1 MGGCVLIICIIGII
15 CNLCKDTYIHNSKVL
30 GTDKDIFMKNPERMR
45 NLKATQE
52 IINKKS

>member
-1 MGGCVLIICIIGII
+1 MGGLFFIICVIGII
-15 CNLCKDTYIHNSKVL
+15 YNLCKDARIHNSKVF

-52 IINKKS
+52 IINKK

>member
-1 MGGCVLIICIIGII
+1 MGGCVLIICVIGII
-15 CNLCKDTYIHNSKVL
+15 CNLCKDTYIHNSKVF

-52 IINKKS
+52 IINNK